1 MAIGVATAVWL
12 CAVSGCG
19 ERHPASP
26 RTVGAGAAA
35 SPQDERAQ
43 PAPAQSELVDIAG
56 EIHHPFGDPQVRAVA
71 LVFLVPDC
79 PIANSYAPE
88 LNRLLADYKPRG
100 VRLFLIQVDPDLSLE
115 RAREHARDYQL
126 RAPVVLDGRH
136 DWARQTGA
144 TMTPE
149 VAVLSP
155 AGELFYRGRID
166 DRYVKLGQRRSQAT
180 SHDLRDALEA
190 ILEGRP
196 VMAART
202 VAVGCPLPNLGTED

>member
-1 MAIGVATAVWL
+1 
-12 CAVSGCG
+12 
-19 ERHPASP
+19 
-26 RTVGAGAAA
+26 
-35 SPQDERAQ
+35 
-43 PAPAQSELVDIAG
+43 
-56 EIHHPFGDPQVRAVA
+56 VA

-88 LNRLLADYKPRG
+88 LNRLLADYEPRG
-100 VRLFLIQVDPDLSLE
+100 VRLFLIQVDPDLSPE

-126 RAPVVLDGRH
+126 RAPVVLDVRH

-155 AGELFYRGRID
+155 AGELLYRGRID
-166 DRYVKLGQRRSQAT
+166 DRYVRLGQRRAQIT
-180 SHDLRDALEA
+180 SHDLRDALDA

-196 VMAART
+196 VVTTRT
-202 VAVGCPLPNLGTED
+202 IAVGCPLPNLGIED